1 MRIALHASL
10 PLTPRLGATLLLE
23 LLPLTPRLGATLL
36 LELLPLTPRLGAT
49 LLLGLLP
56 LLGCGGVD
64 SGTSG
69 GAAAGSGGGT
79 TTTNTGGSAGS
90 GGTTSTGVTGG
101 SGGGGSGG
109 QTSTGG
115 SGGQT
120 STGGSGGQTS
130 TGGSGGGTGTITDDP
145 DSVALCEALCSTPC
159 VANTC
164 VFERTLELGALNA
177 TNILSDGTT
186 SDYGMGQACTL
197 EAMVIANESLLRDG
211 PCWLVSQT
219 LVEGTFQFLPF
230 DLGAITVSSPTAGT
244 VALPPKGNCY
254 NIKTVGP
261 ILSPGETVTADVPGN
276 IDVSPFSLEVTAPG
290 PLSVTTSAL
299 VPGQPLTVSWA
310 PAGPISYVFLSSA
323 TASIYCDPGA
333 SGEVTLS
340 GALTGALAAGSGL
353 ATLTV
358 QHVNTVESSFGPTN
372 ERVNLG
378 AGYATIK
385 LFDY

>member
-1 MRIALHASL
+1 MRGPARFLNRAGMRIALHASL

-23 LLPLTPRLGATLL
+23 LLPF
-36 LELLPLTPRLGAT
+36 TPRLGAT

-79 TTTNTGGSAGS
+79 TTTDTGGSAGS

-101 SGGGGSGG
+101 SGG
-109 QTSTGG
+109 GG

-159 VANTC
+159 VGNTC

-197 EAMVIANESLLRDG
+197 EAMVVANESLLRDG

-230 DLGAITVSSPTAGT
+230 DLGTITVSSPTAGT

-254 NIKTVGP
+254 NAKTVGP

-378 AGYATIK
+378 AGYATIR
-385 LFDY
+385 LFNY